1 MYVEMPLTLTS
12 LVNDSQPEHLESL
25 FCYSLFFVG
34 FTLAMMPWIRSSLT
48 FGLFPVY
55 EVSCCLSLVT
65 HNRAHHYLILRT
77 NSRKSPP
84 STHFSSPPPP
94 TPSPPPEPPPLT
106 PQPSPTSPIT
116 LAGRPPTT
124 EPDAM
129 TMFAGITVFGRILT
143 FSLTMANW
151 LMVTF
156 SPMCTCDDIEMAW
169 IVQPGPKSVS
179 TCRSNTHCT
188 GQEILHTNIHIV
200 SNLHGIVVHLTPA
213 DSARWLDDAAG

>member
-1 MYVEMPLTLTS
+1 MGWGQTFLDSTSQNQDQSSPSRYLANVDGCSSDEVIGTDQFSERLAAGSISKQLRTS
-12 LVNDSQPEHLESL
+12 LVFSLLCMLSTRND
-25 FCYSLFFVG
+25 
-34 FTLAMMPWIRSSLT
+34 AMDQAVFNLST
-48 FGLFPVY
+48 FSVY
-55 EVSCCLSLVT
+55 RVSCCSSLVT
-65 HNRAHHYLILRT
+65 HKRAHHLILRT

-143 FSLTMANW
+143 FSLIMANW

-179 TCRSNTHCT
+179 TCRSNTHC
-188 GQEILHTNIHIV
+188 IV
-200 SNLHGIVVHLTPA
+200 
-213 DSARWLDDAAG
+213 